1 MVILGNVGA
10 EGRKNWSMAAAFEQP
25 KTGQIE
31 LHTWRDFTKVMKLM
45 GDGQWIFRGH
55 KSIAYHLDSGLD
67 RFVKDVVGARAKRG
81 VRTDQ
86 ESFALNLPRAEHF
99 AIANFRAKA
108 QVFHEWAT
116 NTVALLAMQHYGA
129 KTRLLDFT
137 TSIMVALFFAYEEKL
152 TGEKRAIYAVNYR
165 ELVERGGWRG
175 EYLAHAK
182 ASVLRGRGDE
192 EIWWATESQIENYYF
207 NKFMLEK
214 AEKVVNNGCSNLGI
228 VPLYNA
234 RFNKRQMAQ
243 SGIELMP
250 CTFDG
255 FTRNLAAVLDVSEKQ
270 IDDPPDMGIVCVARL
285 PNAETRFPTSLVKL
299 VFDANMEDDAWR
311 MLDQANINAA
321 TIYPDIDGIAKSVR
335 YNDRILG
342 L

>member
-1 MVILGNVGA
+1 MTIS
-10 EGRKNWSMAAAFEQP
+10 ERP

-45 GDGQWIFRGH
+45 SDGQWIFRGH
-55 KSIAYHLDSGLD
+55 KSVKYRLDSGLD
-67 RFVKDVVGARAKRG
+67 RFVKDVVDARAKRG
-81 VRTDQ
+81 IRIDSK
-86 ESFALNLPRAEHF
+86 SFALKLPRAEHF

-108 QVFHEWAT
+108 EEFHEWTT
-116 NTVALLAMQHYGA
+116 NTAALLAMQHYGA

-152 TGEKRAIYAVNYR
+152 TGEERAIYAINYR
-165 ELVERGGWRG
+165 ELIERCGWRG
-175 EYLAHAK
+175 KYLTYAK
-182 ASVLRGRGDE
+182 SSDLRGRGDE
-192 EIWWATESQIENYYF
+192 ETWWAIESQIENYYF
-207 NKFMLEK
+207 HKFMLTE
-214 AEKVVNNGCSNLGI
+214 AEKVVNNGCSDLGI
-228 VPLYNA
+228 MPLYKA

-255 FTRNLAAVLDVSEKQ
+255 FTRNLAAVLGVGENQ
-270 IDDPPDMGIVCVARL
+270 IDDPPETGIESIARL
-285 PNAETRFPTSLVKL
+285 PNVETRFPTSLIKL
-299 VFDANMEDDAWR
+299 VFDAEMEDDAWR

-321 TIYPDIDGIAKSVR
+321 TIYPDLDGIAKSVR
-335 YNDRILG
+335 YNDRMLG

>member
-1 MVILGNVGA
+1 MNKERPL
-10 EGRKNWSMAAAFEQP
+10 
-25 KTGQIE
+25 TGTVE
-31 LHTWRDFTKVMKLM
+31 LHSWRDFTKVMKLM

-55 KSIAYHLDSGLD
+55 NSVAYHLDSGLD
-67 RFVKDVVGARAKRG
+67 RFVKDIVDSRAKRG
-81 VRTDQ
+81 IRTDP

-108 QVFHEWAT
+108 QEFHEWTT
-116 NTVALLAMQHYGA
+116 NTAALLAMQHYGA

-152 TGEKRAIYAVNYR
+152 TGGERAIYAINYR
-165 ELVERGGWRG
+165 ELIERGGWRG
-175 EYLAHAK
+175 KYLAYAT
-182 ASVLRGRGDE
+182 ASDLRGRGDE
-192 EIWWATESQIENYYF
+192 EVWWELESQIENYYF
-207 NKFMLEK
+207 HKFMLEQ
-214 AEKVVNNGCSNLGI
+214 AEENINNGSGDLGMGI
-228 VPLYNA
+228 IPLYKA

-255 FTRNLAAVLDVSEKQ
+255 FTRNLAYVLNVNEEQ
-270 IDDPPDMGIVCVARL
+270 INNPPESNIKCISCL
-285 PNAETRFPTSLVKL
+285 SHAEMKLPTSLIKFI
-299 VFDANMEDDAWR
+299 FDADMEDDAWQI
-311 MLDQANINAA
+311 LDQANINPA
-321 TIYPDIDGIAKSVR
+321 TIYPDLDGIAKSVR